1 VVGMIKIY
9 RISGKIL
16 SKEEPMF
23 FRKEYRALKKED
35 ALEYL
40 YSEMGS
46 KHHVKRTLIKIEKI
60 EEISEDEVTDPVL
73 QSIIRMY

>member
-1 VVGMIKIY
+1 MKVY
-9 RISGKIL
+9 RITGRIL
-16 SKEEPMF
+16 GKEEPMF

-46 KHHVKRTLIKIEKI
+46 KHHVKRTLVKVEKI
-60 EEISEDEVTDPVL
+60 EEIPEDEAKDPVI
-73 QSIIRMY
+73 QSITKMY

>member
-1 VVGMIKIY
+1 MVKIY
-9 RISGKIL
+9 RITGRIL
-16 SKEEPMF
+16 GKEEPML

-35 ALEYL
+35 AIEYL

-46 KHHVKRTLIKIEKI
+46 KHHVKRTLVKIDKI

>member
-1 VVGMIKIY
+1 MVKIY
-9 RISGKIL
+9 RITGRIL
-16 SKEEPMF
+16 GKEEPML
-23 FRKEYRALKKED
+23 FRKEYRVLKKED

-46 KHHVKRTLIKIEKI
+46 KHHVKRTLVKIDKI

-73 QSIIRMY
+73 QSIIKMY

>member
-1 VVGMIKIY
+1 MIKIY
-9 RISGKIL
+9 RITGRIEG
-16 SKEEPMF
+16 KEEPMF

-35 ALEYL
+35 AIEYL

-60 EEISEDEVTDPVL
+60 EEISEDEVTDPVIQTL
-73 QSIIRMY
+73 LKMH

>member
-1 VVGMIKIY
+1 MIKIY
-9 RISGKIL
+9 RISGRIL
-16 SKEEPMF
+16 GKDEPMF

>member
-1 VVGMIKIY
+1 MVKIY
-9 RISGKIL
+9 RITGRIL
-16 SKEEPMF
+16 GKEEPML

-35 ALEYL
+35 AIEYL

-46 KHHVKRTLIKIEKI
+46 KHHVKRTLVKIDKI

-73 QSIIRMY
+73 QSIIKMY